1 MKLAQPKVQTP
12 PTEIAQEA
20 IPSTDELSA
29 LLEKRYVEFS
39 TVVEW
44 REKDRYLYISSRML
58 LNERSKYQEIQE
70 KMKKKKLENGLFA
83 RDIERLEE
91 QLTAKKAKINKNN
104 LFLQYWEKQVQISSY
119 FANLSDPFVPH
130 RLLLLRRI
138 SDNRKI

>member
-1 MKLAQPKVQTP
+1 
-12 PTEIAQEA
+12 
-20 IPSTDELSA
+20 
-29 LLEKRYVEFS
+29 
-39 TVVEW
+39 
-44 REKDRYLYISSRML
+44 ML